1 MSQQE
6 PISTA
11 RRTARVKWFNY
22 KTGYGFL
29 TDCVS
34 AEEVFV
40 HHTSLIVP
48 ENTFKTLRLGE
59 YVEYETSRD
68 TNDKIIAVKVS
79 GVQLGPLMCQ
89 SAQQARKQKE
99 TSSSNKQTLYK
110 RKQRFRSG
118 EKHHKNVPV
127 AKPAQVV

>member
-1 MSQQE
+1 MSNQE
-6 PISTA
+6 LISTA

-34 AEEVFV
+34 SEEVFV

-48 ENTFKTLRLGE
+48 EKTFKTLRLGE

-68 TNDKIIAVKVS
+68 NNGKIIAVKVT

-89 SAQQARKQKE
+89 SAQQARRQKE
-99 TSSSNKQTLYK
+99 NGSPKQNQYK
-110 RKQRFRSG
+110 RKQKYHMSDKRQP
-118 EKHHKNVPV
+118 KNSPV
-127 AKPAQVV
+127 NKPVEQ